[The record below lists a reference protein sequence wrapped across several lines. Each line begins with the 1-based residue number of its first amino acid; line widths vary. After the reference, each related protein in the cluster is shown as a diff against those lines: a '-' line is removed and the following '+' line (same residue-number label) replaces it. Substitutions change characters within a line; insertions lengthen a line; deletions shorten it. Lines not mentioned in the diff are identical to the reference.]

1 MLGITKLYL
10 FDLADNQK
18 LMADEGAIECL
29 IALLDSSNDLI
40 QRQSAKALANLGVNA
55 DNKPKIADAGG
66 IPKLIKLA
74 GTPQIAVRIEAIAAM
89 ANLAVNGQW
98 WSALCDRSVISVNL
112 VSDNRQQ

>member
-1 MLGITKLYL
+1 MGIYIVVLHVSI
-10 FDLADNQK
+10 LADNQK

-89 ANLAVNGQW
+89 ANLAVNGKC
-98 WSALCDRSVISVNL
+98 SVSLCFCICDDSGG
-112 VSDNRQQ
+112 